1 MSMMRSLTAGMT
13 GLKGF
18 QTKMDVIGNNIANVN
33 TAGFKGSRVTFAE
46 LISQDKAKAGSRF
59 NQAPSIKNQIGL
71 GTRVSS
77 ISRNFDQGA
86 LNSTNLKTDLAIDGK
101 GFFLVN
107 DGNQNMVTRAGNFK
121 FNRDGFLVTEEGL
134 SVQGFNANADG
145 SVISGGSAQDI
156 QINFDDIFQPKRTQN
171 VFLSGNL
178 NANTSKAQV
187 VSQVNAFTFSNGSF
201 AEGGSEINNL
211 AQASTAYVD
220 GDTVE
225 ISGQDGAGNTV
236 TATFTYGAANDGTT
250 VGDLLSTINAAYD
263 ADAGTATGVTSEATQ
278 AASAVLQDGKI
289 VLRDSE
295 LGESDLSIDLT
306 NGTGNTGSL
315 ALSSFTTNQVG
326 ENGEKII
333 SNTVYDSQGEAHTLL
348 LELTQEDYNTW
359 TVSSSFLNGENVTN
373 GATET
378 LVFDDEG
385 NINTEATASTITGD
399 AYTVAFN
406 PGNGAEEMQFEVNLK
421 SAETGALTQYDGSSS
436 ANFVKQDGY
445 AKGELTDFVID
456 ADGLIVGTYSNGKS
470 KNLASIGIASVAN
483 ENALDSVGNGLFQ
496 LNTQAG
502 DLIVGTSEALPETTV
517 NSRFLEASNVDL
529 AEEFTEMIV
538 AQRAYQSNARVITTS
553 DQLLQEVV
561 SLKR

>member
-46 LISQDKAKAGSRF
+46 LISQNKAKAGARF
-59 NQAPSIKNQIGL
+59 EDAPSIQNQIGL

-86 LNSTNLKTDLAIDGK
+86 LNSTSIKTDLAIDGK

-121 FNRDGFLVTEEGL
+121 FNRDGYLVTEEGL
-134 SVQGFNANADG
+134 NVQGFNANADG
-145 SVISGGSAQDI
+145 SVISGGSAQDV

-187 VSQVNAFTFSNGSF
+187 LSQVNAFTFSDGSF
-201 AEGGSEINNL
+201 AEESSELNNL
-211 AQASTAYVD
+211 SQASTALVD

-236 TATFTYGAANDGTT
+236 TATFTYGATNDGTT
-250 VGDLLSTINAAYD
+250 VGDLLETINAAYD
-263 ADAGTATGVTSEATQ
+263 ADAGTSTGVTSEATQ
-278 AASAVLQDGKI
+278 AANAVLQDGKI

-295 LGESDLSIDLT
+295 LGESSLSIDLA

-315 ALSSFTTNQVG
+315 ALSSFGTNQAG
-326 ENGEKII
+326 DDGSKII

-359 TVSSSFLNGENVTN
+359 NVSSSFLNGEDVTQ
-373 GATET
+373 GASET

-385 NINTEATASTITGD
+385 NLNTEASSFTGDSYTITFD
-399 AYTVAFN
+399 
-406 PGNGAEEMQFEVNLK
+406 PGNGAEEMQFEMNLK
-421 SAETGALTQYDGSSS
+421 SPETGSITQFDGSSS

-470 KNLASIGIASVAN
+470 KNLASIGIATVAN

-502 DLIVGTSEALPETTV
+502 DLIVGTSEAMPETTV
-517 NSRFLEASNVDL
+517 NSKFLEASNVDL